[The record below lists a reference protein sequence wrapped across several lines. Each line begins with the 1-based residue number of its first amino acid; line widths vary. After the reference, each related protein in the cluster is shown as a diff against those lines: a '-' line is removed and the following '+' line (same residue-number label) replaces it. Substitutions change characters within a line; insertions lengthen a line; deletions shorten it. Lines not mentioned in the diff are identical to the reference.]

1 NPSLRKLDPLLPLSV
16 GNGEF
21 AFTADITGL
30 QTFTR
35 EYENAVPLCT
45 MSQWGWHTS
54 PLPRGLDSK
63 AFRLTSYDSHG
74 RMVGY
79 PTSAEGQGELYNWLR
94 ENPHRLHLGEIGL
107 RLMVSDQREAR
118 AADISD
124 IEQKLDLWT
133 GILTSRFR
141 VEGRPVTVR
150 TSVHPSLDLLAVAIE
165 SRLIDEG
172 RLAVRFSFP
181 YGSQTMQAA
190 DWEQPHRQ
198 PTKVISQTT
207 NRLELQLA
215 LDADEYFVAITWI
228 GRAPFEAKRAHSFL
242 LTRARQIS
250 RLEFVA
256 AFSPHSLNKPM
267 PSAAAAFDESA
278 EHWKRFWTRGGAIEL
293 ADSRDKRALE
303 LE

>member
-1 NPSLRKLDPLLPLSV
+1 MKPSEISRREFLKTLSVSGVLIQAGPRKRHLEAPVSIDRFALVSRHNPSLRKLDPLLPLSV

-124 IEQKLDLWT
+124 IE
-133 GILTSRFR
+133 
-141 VEGRPVTVR
+141 
-150 TSVHPSLDLLAVAIE
+150 
-165 SRLIDEG
+165 
-172 RLAVRFSFP
+172 
-181 YGSQTMQAA
+181 
-190 DWEQPHRQ
+190 
-198 PTKVISQTT
+198 
-207 NRLELQLA
+207 
-215 LDADEYFVAITWI
+215 
-228 GRAPFEAKRAHSFL
+228 
-242 LTRARQIS
+242 
-250 RLEFVA
+250 
-256 AFSPHSLNKPM
+256 
-267 PSAAAAFDESA
+267 
-278 EHWKRFWTRGGAIEL
+278 
-293 ADSRDKRALE
+293 
-303 LE
+303 